1 MLSFKKT
8 FDGHD
13 DVTSEVNVHLLLLNP
28 GPLSFA
34 QKTGIPGFRL
44 ISLGFIQEGETWA
57 TCKCEL

>member
-1 MLSFKKT
+1 MKKT

-34 QKTGIPGFRL
+34 Q
-44 ISLGFIQEGETWA
+44 
-57 TCKCEL
+57 